1 MLPLMLP
8 QDPAA
13 PLKLLCLGAHADD
26 IEIGCGGTLLQ
37 LLATRSNVQV
47 VWVVFSAAGAREAEA
62 RRGASLFLQRA
73 ARQTVSPLKFRDA
86 FFPYHGES
94 IKEHFEE
101 LKQNA
106 GADPDVIFTHCRED
120 RHQDHRVISDLTW
133 NTWRRNLILEYEIP
147 KYDGDLG
154 KPNLFVPLGKE
165 TCERKIKHILEAFQT
180 ESKKAWMTEDTFWA
194 TLRLRGVECAA
205 RDGYAEAFHCRKLT
219 IDTLGSAAWG
229 SSARDAGSG

>member
-1 MLPLMLP
+1 MAPLMLP
-8 QDPAA
+8 SDPAA

-47 VWVVFSAAGAREAEA
+47 VWVVFSSAGVREEEA
-62 RRGASLFLQRA
+62 CRGASLFLRGA
-73 ARQTVSPLKFRDA
+73 AAQTVTPMKFRDG
-86 FFPYHGES
+86 FFPYQGER
-94 IKEHFEE
+94 IKEYFEE
-101 LKQNA
+101 LKHNA

-154 KPNLFVPLGKE
+154 HPNLFVPLTRQTG
-165 TCERKIKHILEAFQT
+165 ERKIEYILEAFRT
-180 ESKKAWMTEDTFWA
+180 ESKKAWMTDETFWA

-219 IDTLGSAAWG
+219 IDTQAPAGWG
-229 SSARDAGSG
+229 GPPRDAGRR